1 MDWNALITS
10 LGNSIPVIVV
20 LGYAWMREA
29 KRADEEARKRDADN
43 KSWAD
48 RFTDLTKAMA
58 GASGTLP
65 AIDLEKRLS

>member
-29 KRADEEARKRDADN
+29 KRADIEADKRDHDN

-48 RFTDLTKAMA
+48 RYAELAHQKTAVAPPLNMLT
-58 GASGTLP
+58 P
-65 AIDLEKRLS
+65 D